1 MLLILKLIY
10 KMKILFFVLFL
21 FFNIFYWGNEKVLFI
36 KKDIFYLWNFRIE
49 NKYWFIDD
57 FRKKFVLRL

>member
-57 FRKKFVLRL
+57 FRKKFFLRL

>member
-57 FRKKFVLRL
+57 FRKKFFLKL